1 MITVLQDLCKV
12 GDMNHFITQVEV
24 CSRWEE
30 TNRKQRVGWRGYGWR
45 SHIQS
50 RLSRTVWGLVT
61 GGHHEW
67 LRGHTISERTN
78 FWKPLAKVSLFD
90 PPDILREGQVAS
102 ERYSRVPWRSS
113 QACSVN

>member
-12 GDMNHFITQVEV
+12 GDMNHFITQGEV

-30 TNRKQRVGWRGYGWR
+30 TDRKQRMGWRG
-45 SHIQS
+45 HIQS
-50 RLSRTVWGLVT
+50 QLSRTEWGLVT
-61 GGHHEW
+61 GGHHGW

-90 PPDILREGQVAS
+90 PPDILREGQVAC
-102 ERYSRVPWRSS
+102 ERYSHVPWRSS
-113 QACSVN
+113 QAFSVN